1 MAFSSYEEFRA
12 AIADPKRRLEVTHNV
27 STFAMTTGF
36 EAYMPQS
43 ALWVSDAPVASGGAL
58 LNHTSTAGSTF
69 GNIGVPLRKPSVA
82 GRSWYLYN
90 VDAQLYPI
98 ENSGGIRL
106 ILADALWYATFS
118 GASPYNVVGAPD
130 LTRFSDGRN
139 VHAAI
144 VAKPATNTSNAGQ
157 FIITGEGYNGL
168 TATSYGFQSPSVANS
183 PKVAETLSDLYF
195 YQKSITEGR
204 GGMKKVTSF
213 TAANGTISATA
224 AIFLLRSLLH
234 VPLIRPITTGLTGNP
249 GIAESFSAAPLF
261 SAFHPFVRLDPGS
274 DGNFACL
281 VPIIHKAKSVAAVAN
296 SCALRLQFVEG

>member
-82 GRSWYLYN
+82 ERSWYLYN

-98 ENSGGIRL
+98 ENSGGVRL
-106 ILADALWYATFS
+106 ILADALWYATFV
-118 GASPYNVVGAPD
+118 GASPYTVVGAPD
-130 LTRFSDGRN
+130 LTRYSDGRN
-139 VHAAI
+139 VIAAV

-157 FIITGEGYNGL
+157 FVITGDGYNGL
-168 TATSYGFQSPSVANS
+168 PATAYGFHSASVSAS
-183 PKVAETLSDLYF
+183 PKVAEVFQDLLGGL
-195 YQKSITEGR
+195 KSGTEGR
-204 GGMKKVTSF
+204 GGIKKVTSF

-224 AIFLLRSLLH
+224 AIFLMRQLLA
-234 VPLIRPITTGLTGNP
+234 VPIIRPITTGLSGNP
-249 GIAESFSAAPLF
+249 ATAESYSAAPLF
-261 SAFHPFVRLDPGS
+261 SAFRPFVRLDPGS

-281 VPIIHKAKSVAAVAN
+281 IPIIHKAKSVAAVAN